1 MGKYIQIGDR
11 KIGPDYEP
19 LIIAEIATNHYGD
32 IQIAKDIV
40 DVAYDAGIEVIKH
53 QTHIP
58 EKELTPLAKEI
69 MVESINSNLYDWT
82 IKCSLDEDDE
92 RALKA
97 YVESKGMMFISA
109 PFSFEAVDRLE
120 RMDIAAYRISS
131 TQMNNLPLVE
141 YIASK
146 RKPILL
152 STGMN
157 DIPNIKKAVNVIK
170 KFHDQ
175 YELMLCTN
183 IYPTP
188 ADKVSLGAIT
198 ELKKAFP
205 GVVIGLSDH
214 TINNNSSYAAMTLG
228 VSIIEKHFTDSKK
241 RIDQDAEWSMTKSE
255 AKELISFS
263 KEIDDMKKG
272 RKNDILKEEKDKM
285 EVYFNTIVTTR
296 KIRKGSII
304 TRDKITT
311 KGPNKLGIRAEDL
324 HKILWKKVNKDI
336 EENYHIEW
344 EDIDMD

>member
-1 MGKYIQIGDR
+1 MGNYIQIGNR

-32 IQIAKDIV
+32 LQIAKDIV
-40 DVAYDAGIEVIKH
+40 DVAHSAGIEVIKH

-69 MVESINSNLYDWT
+69 FVESINSDLYDWT
-82 IKCSLDEDDE
+82 IKCSLNEDDE
-92 RALKA
+92 RALKE
-97 YVESKGMMFISA
+97 YVEREGMIFISA

-120 RMDIAAYRISS
+120 RMHIPAYRISS
-131 TQMNNLPLVE
+131 TQMNNFPLVE

-157 DIPNIKKAVNVIK
+157 DIPNIRKAIDVIK
-170 KFHDQ
+170 KYHDQ
-175 YELMLCTN
+175 YAIMHCTN

-188 ADKVSLGAIT
+188 PDKVSLSAID
-198 ELKKAFP
+198 ELRKAFP
-205 GVVIGLSDH
+205 GVVLGLSDH
-214 TINNNSSYAAMTLG
+214 TLNNNSSYAAMTLG
-228 VSIIEKHFTDSKK
+228 VSIIEKHFTDSKN
-241 RIDQDAEWSMTKSE
+241 RIDQDAEWSMTKPE
-255 AKELISFS
+255 AMELISFS
-263 KEIDDMKKG
+263 KEIDAMKKG
-272 RKNDILKEEKDKM
+272 KKKTILKEEKDKM

-311 KGPNKLGIRAEDL
+311 KGPNKLGIKAEDMY
-324 HKILWKKVNKDI
+324 KILWKKVNKDI
-336 EENYHIEW
+336 EENYHIDW
-344 EDIDMD
+344 DDIDMD